1 MIQGWPATGVSRT
14 QERHIGDVLPAV
26 MFCKDLLTILE
37 IKPSLLSLWAERSR
51 SPGVGSLE
59 INVQGV
65 YPYTHSAYPLLS
77 KRDRARRK
85 HSTPHK
91 SNILLRG
98 NCIQPFGSVTS
109 IWSTQENHKE
119 SDGCHYFLSLHP
131 AWDSVLISGLTDEL
145 VNSLNIRKIMRNL
158 LSTVFMEIH
167 PPGGIKAHA
176 LYSRTDMSSNTPTPL
191 LRCMTPRGKLLT
203 SYQP

>member
-1 MIQGWPATGVSRT
+1 MIQGWPATGVSKT

-37 IKPSLLSLWAERSR
+37 IKPSLLSLLAERSR
-51 SPGVGSLE
+51 SPGVGALE
-59 INVQGV
+59 ISVQGI
-65 YPYTHSAYPLLS
+65 YPYTHSAYPLPN
-77 KRDRARRK
+77 KRGARRK

-91 SNILLRG
+91 SDILLRG
-98 NCIQPFGSVTS
+98 NCIQPFGDLTA

-119 SDGCHYFLSLHP
+119 SEGCHHFLSFHP

-158 LSTVFMEIH
+158 L
-167 PPGGIKAHA
+167 
-176 LYSRTDMSSNTPTPL
+176 
-191 LRCMTPRGKLLT
+191 
-203 SYQP
+203 